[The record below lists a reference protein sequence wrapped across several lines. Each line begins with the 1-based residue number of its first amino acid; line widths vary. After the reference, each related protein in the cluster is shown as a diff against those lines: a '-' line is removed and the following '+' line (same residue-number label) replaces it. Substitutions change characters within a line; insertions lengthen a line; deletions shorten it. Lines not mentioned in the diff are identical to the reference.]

1 MAMLDGIKV
10 IELGQNLAGP
20 YASQILGDLGADVI
34 KIEKPGGDDARGWG
48 PPFASDGVAIAF
60 HTINRGK
67 RSVVMDLSRPEDLAA
82 LEALV
87 MEADIFVH
95 NMRPGAPVKIGIGPA
110 RLRALNPRLIY
121 CDISAFGHKGPLEGK
136 PGYEPLLQAFGGL
149 VSVNGDPSG
158 PPARMGASV
167 IDFGTGMW
175 TALGALAALQQRHRT
190 GQGCV
195 VNTSL
200 FETALGWVG
209 SHIATYAA
217 TGKLPERQSTGHASL
232 TPYQAFQTANG
243 PLVITAGNDRLFA
256 KLASVLGHPEWAD
269 DARYRTNAD
278 RMAHRPQVIAMVQ
291 AVIATDTKEAW
302 ADRLEA
308 VGVPCAPINDI
319 AELHDHAQTAA
330 IGVIQHDAQS
340 GVTSWVAPLSF
351 DGKRAAY
358 GTPAPKLGADTEAVL
373 KRAKAAE

>member
-20 YASQILGDLGADVI
+20 YASQILGDLGAQVI
-34 KIEKPGGDDARGWG
+34 KVEKPGGDDARGWG
-48 PPFASDGVAIAF
+48 PPFAKDGVAIAF

-67 RSVVMDLSRPEDLAA
+67 RSVVLDLSRAEDVAA
-82 LEALV
+82 LKELV
-87 MEADIFVH
+87 KDADIFVH
-95 NMRPGAPVKIGIGPA
+95 NMRPGAPDKIGIGPSQ
-110 RLRALNPRLIY
+110 LRALNPRLIY
-121 CDISAFGHKGPLEGK
+121 CDISAFGHKGPLEGR

-149 VSVNGDPSG
+149 VSVNGDPSS

-209 SHIATYAA
+209 SHIATFAA

-232 TPYQAFQTANG
+232 TPYQAFQTTNG

-256 KLASVLGHPEWAD
+256 KLAKVLGHAEWAD
-269 DARYRTNAD
+269 DARFATNRD
-278 RMAHRPQVIAMVQ
+278 RMAHRAQVIAMVQ
-291 AVIATDTKEAW
+291 AVIATDSKENW
-302 ADRLEA
+302 AEKLEA

-319 AELHDHAQTAA
+319 AEVHDHQQTAA
-330 IGVIQHDAQS
+330 LGVMQTNATT
-340 GVTSWVAPLSF
+340 GVTRWVAPLSF

-358 GTPAPKLGADTEAVL
+358 GAPAPVLGADTHAVL
-373 KRAKAAE
+373 KRNKAAE